1 MSDSRRPE
9 TRKAIPLRVLILED
23 RITDL
28 EMILYELRR
37 SGFDPKYE
45 HADDEEHYVA
55 KLDPGLD
62 VILADY
68 TLPQFDAL
76 SALKMIRDR
85 GMHIPFIVVTGS
97 ISEEAAVTC
106 LKNGA
111 TDYLLKDRL
120 ARLGSAITQA
130 LEARKNLEAKL
141 LAEEQIRRRNRE
153 LTLLNHIIAVS
164 TESMDE
170 RVFLRVACEEL
181 STAIGV
187 PQSFIILMNE
197 ERTAAAVVA
206 EHSADSALSLA
217 NVAFHPGDKGM
228 GDVIFSMKAPV
239 VINDLAHEP
248 GYSRMH
254 AALGSRRIAAV
265 AIVPMIVNGETVG
278 TLALAAEKPN
288 HFSGERIDLVQS
300 VADQLS
306 NVLARVRLERERL
319 RLSTAIEQTADAVI
333 ITDVNNVVQ
342 YVNPGFER
350 ITGYPRSEVTGK
362 PAVFFTDVDGGA
374 PQDAHKPFTAGEE
387 WRGRLV
393 NKKKDG
399 SQYTVDTSLSPIRDK
414 AGMIV
419 NFVGV
424 QRDITEELKMEQ
436 RYLQAQKME
445 AIGRLAGG
453 VAHDFNNLLTAIMG
467 YADILSDKVDPGG
480 NQTADVNEI
489 KRAAERAA
497 GLTRQLLAF
506 SRKQVMQ
513 PLILNLNGIVRDM
526 ERMLKPLIGED
537 IELVNSLDPLLGA
550 VRADPGQIEQVIMNL
565 VVNARDAM
573 PNGGRLLLATRNAEI
588 GAAYAR
594 QHPGIQSGPFV
605 ILTVSDTGTGI
616 SEEVLPHLFEP
627 FFTTKEEGKG
637 TGLGLATVYGIVKQS
652 GGYITSKSE
661 LGKGTSFEIL
671 LPRLESKV
679 EEAEGAKEPESA
691 TQGTEKI
698 LLVEDNEMVRDLANK
713 VLSNQGYDV
722 SVAKNPDE
730 AIEYSSG
737 FREEIDML
745 ITDVVMPGMGGREL
759 MERIKSSRPGIKV
772 LLISGY
778 TDASF
783 ISEGK
788 LAQGAAF
795 LQKPFSPRTLVR
807 AVRDILDGPG

>member
-1 MSDSRRPE
+1 MIDSPRPE

-37 SGFDPKYE
+37 SGFDPKYD
-45 HADDEEHYVA
+45 HADDEANYAA

-187 PQSFIILMNE
+187 PQAFIILMND
-197 ERTAAAVVA
+197 ERTAASIAA
-206 EHSADSALSLA
+206 EHCAGSARSLA
-217 NVAFHPGDKGM
+217 NMSFHAGDKAM
-228 GDVIFSMKAPV
+228 GDIIFTMKAPI
-239 VINDLAHEP
+239 VINDLAHDP

-254 AALGSRRIAAV
+254 AALGSQRIASV
-265 AIVPMIVNGETVG
+265 AIVPMIVNGLTVG
-278 TLALAAEKPN
+278 SLALAADKPN

-319 RLSTAIEQTADAVI
+319 RLSTAIEQASDAVI
-333 ITDVNNVVQ
+333 ITDVDNIVQ

-350 ITGYPRSEVTGK
+350 ITGYPRAEVIGK
-362 PAVFFTDVDGGA
+362 PAVFFTDIDGGA
-374 PQDAHKPFTAGEE
+374 SQDAHMPFTGGEE

-467 YADILSDKVDPGG
+467 YADILSDKVGSGG
-480 NQTADVNEI
+480 DQSADLNEI

-513 PLILNLNGIVRDM
+513 PQILNLNGIVRDM

-537 IELVNSLDPLLGA
+537 IELVNSLDPHLGT

-605 ILTVSDTGTGI
+605 ILTVSDTGTGM

-637 TGLGLATVYGIVKQS
+637 TGLALATVYGIIKQT

-671 LPRLESKV
+671 LPRLESEAEK
-679 EEAEGAKEPESA
+679 AEGAREPEST

-698 LLVEDNEMVRDLANK
+698 LLVEDNEMVRDLAYK

-722 SVAKNPDE
+722 SLAKNPDE
-730 AIEYSSG
+730 ALEYSSG
-737 FREEIDML
+737 FRETIDML

-759 MERIKSSRPGIKV
+759 MEKIKRSRPGIKV

-778 TDASF
+778 TDTSF

-788 LAQGAAF
+788 LAQGTAF

-807 AVRDILDGPG
+807 AVRDVLDGLR